1 MIERD
6 KRERKEN
13 KEKEWY
19 ILKCT
24 IRGFNI
30 VRVEGTQGVLNVRGL
45 GAQITCL
52 ALGAKNPR

>member
-1 MIERD
+1 MGEQEIGIERD

-13 KEKEWY
+13 NEKEWY

-30 VRVEGTQGVLNVRGL
+30 V
-45 GAQITCL
+45 
-52 ALGAKNPR
+52 